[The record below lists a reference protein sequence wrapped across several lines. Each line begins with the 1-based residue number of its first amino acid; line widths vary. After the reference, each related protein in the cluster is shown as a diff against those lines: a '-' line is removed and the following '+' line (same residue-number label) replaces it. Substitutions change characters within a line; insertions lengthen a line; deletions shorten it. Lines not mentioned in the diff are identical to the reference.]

1 MSARGRRWLV
11 VLLALA
17 GAAGVAA
24 WSATSSSPRVVA
36 RYAATS
42 PAPQAVG
49 RPEGTRRGDRA
60 VLLGPPTRWEL
71 ELYADGSFRF
81 RTSDVRIIEER
92 RGRWRID
99 GSFYVLHEL
108 ERSGEGP
115 FVPSLAEWRKIHRES
130 GCWEERWHRL
140 GGQITHAGVAGW
152 WSDRAAAFRMS
163 RED

>member
-1 MSARGRRWLV
+1 MSARRRRWLV

-24 WSATSSSPRVVA
+24 WSSTPSSPRVVA

-42 PAPQAVG
+42 PVPQAGG

-60 VLLGPPTRWEL
+60 ALLEPPMRWEL

-81 RTSDVRIIEER
+81 RTSDVQILEER

-99 GSFYVLHEL
+99 GSFYVLHTL
-108 ERSGEGP
+108 EAGGEAP
-115 FVPSLAEWRKIHRES
+115 LWPSVAEWRRAYRAS

-140 GGQITHAGVAGW
+140 GGQITHAGIAGW